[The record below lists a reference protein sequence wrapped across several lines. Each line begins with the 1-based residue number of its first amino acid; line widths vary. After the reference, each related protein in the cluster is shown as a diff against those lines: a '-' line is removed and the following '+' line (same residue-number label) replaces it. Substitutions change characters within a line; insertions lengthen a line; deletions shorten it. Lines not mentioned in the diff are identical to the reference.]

1 MGLFRMGPPVDL
13 TLALQRHLRL
23 EDFVETGTYRG
34 ETAAWAAEHF
44 ARVATIE
51 LSTEYHA
58 AATARFRA
66 QPQVRVLLGD
76 SGAMLRKVAA
86 ELVGPAVFW
95 LDAHWSGLDTAGR
108 ETECP
113 LLAELAILNAA
124 PTTHTL
130 LVDDA
135 RLFAAPPPRP
145 LRAELWPDLGAVID
159 ALRGCGRRHVVMFED
174 VLIAVPATERA
185 FLSDWVQDTLA
196 VQRAEGRALRW
207 WKKFRGAGHRLA

>member
-1 MGLFRMGPPVDL
+1 MGPPADL
-13 TLALQRHLRL
+13 ILALQRQLRL

-34 ETAAWAAEHF
+34 DTAAWAAAHF

-51 LSTEYHA
+51 LSPEYHA
-58 AATARFRA
+58 AATTRFRA

-76 SGAMLRKVAA
+76 SGAMLRKVVA
-86 ELVGPAVFW
+86 ELAGPAVFW

-113 LLAELAILNAA
+113 LLSELAILNAA
-124 PTTHTL
+124 PVTHTL

-145 LRAELWPDLGAVID
+145 HRAELWPDLGAVLD
-159 ALRGCGRRHVVMFED
+159 ALRAGGRRHVVMFED
-174 VLIAVPATERA
+174 VLIAVPVAERA
-185 FLSDWVQDTLA
+185 FLTDWVQNTLA
-196 VQRAEGRALRW
+196 VQRAEGRVARW
-207 WKKFRGAGHRLA
+207 WKKLRGAGPCSV

>member
-1 MGLFRMGPPVDL
+1 MGPPTGL
-13 TLALQRHLRL
+13 ILALKRQLTID
-23 EDFVETGTYRG
+23 DFVETGTYRG
-34 ETAAWAAEHF
+34 DTAAWAAEHF

-51 LSTEYHA
+51 LSPEYHA
-58 AATARFRA
+58 AATARFQT

-86 ELVGPAVFW
+86 ELPGSAIFW

-124 PTTHTL
+124 SVTHTL

-145 LRAELWPDLGAVID
+145 HRAEKWPDLGALLD
-159 ALRGCGRRHVVMFED
+159 ALRAGGRRHVVMFED
-174 VLIAVPATERA
+174 VLIAVPVAERSFLTGWLQDELAIQRTEGG
-185 FLSDWVQDTLA
+185 LA
-196 VQRAEGRALRW
+196 RW
-207 WKKFRGAGHRLA
+207 RKKIRGAIRGFRSA

>member
-1 MGLFRMGPPVDL
+1 MGPPEDL
-13 TLALQRHLRL
+13 ILALQRQLRL

-34 ETAAWAAEHF
+34 DTAAWAAGHF

-51 LSTEYHA
+51 LSPEYHA
-58 AATARFRA
+58 AATARFRV

-86 ELVGPAVFW
+86 ELPGPAVFW

-113 LLAELAILNAA
+113 LLAELAILTAA
-124 PTTHTL
+124 PVTHTL

-145 LRAELWPDLGAVID
+145 HRAELWPDLGAVLD
-159 ALRGCGRRHVVMFED
+159 ALRAGGRRHVVMFED
-174 VLIAVPATERA
+174 VLIAVPAAERA
-185 FLSDWVQDTLA
+185 FLTDWVQNTLA
-196 VQRAEGRALRW
+196 TQRAESRVARW
-207 WKKFRGAGHRLA
+207 WKKMRGAGPRLA

>member
-1 MGLFRMGPPVDL
+1 MGPPEDL
-13 TLALQRHLRL
+13 ILALQRQLRL

-34 ETAAWAAEHF
+34 DTAAWAAEHF

-51 LSTEYHA
+51 LSPEYHA
-58 AATARFRA
+58 AATARFRG

-86 ELVGPAVFW
+86 ELPGPAVFW

-135 RLFAAPPPRP
+135 RLFAPPPPRP
-145 LRAELWPDLGAVID
+145 HRAELRPDLGAVLD
-159 ALRGCGRRHVVMFED
+159 ALRAGGRRHVVMVED
-174 VLIAVPATERA
+174 VLIAVPAAERA
-185 FLSDWVQDTLA
+185 FLTDWVQNTLA
-196 VQRAEGRALRW
+196 TQRAESRVARW
-207 WKKFRGAGHRLA
+207 WKKMRGAGPRLV

>member
-1 MGLFRMGPPVDL
+1 MGPPEEL
-13 TLALQRHLRL
+13 ILALQRARDIR
-23 EDFVETGTYRG
+23 DFVETGTYRG
-34 ETAAWAAEHF
+34 DTAAWAARHF

-51 LSTEYHA
+51 LSPEYHA

-76 SGAMLRKVAA
+76 SGAMLRQVAA
-86 ELVGPAVFW
+86 ELPGPAIFW

-145 LRAELWPDLGAVID
+145 HRAELWPDLAAIIGALSD
-159 ALRGCGRRHVVMFED
+159 GGRRYVVLTDD
-174 VLIAVPATERA
+174 VLLAVPVGERA
-185 FLSDWVQDTLA
+185 FLTNWLQDAPAASGPEGWLA
-196 VQRAEGRALRW
+196 KWWRKIRA
-207 WKKFRGAGHRLA
+207 

>member
-1 MGLFRMGPPVDL
+1 MGPPADL
-13 TLALQRHLRL
+13 ILALQRQLRL

-34 ETAAWAAEHF
+34 DTAAWAAAHF

-51 LSTEYHA
+51 LSPEYHA

-76 SGAMLRKVAA
+76 SGAMLRQVAA
-86 ELVGPAVFW
+86 DLGGPAVFW

-113 LLAELAILNAA
+113 LLAELAILNAV

-135 RLFAAPPPRP
+135 RHFAAPPPRP
-145 LRAELWPDLGAVID
+145 HRAELWPDLGAVLD
-159 ALRGCGRRHVVMFED
+159 ALRIGGRRHVVMFED
-174 VLIAVPATERA
+174 VLIAVPVAERT
-185 FLSDWVQDTLA
+185 FLTDWVQNTLA
-196 VQRAEGRALRW
+196 MPRTEGGLVRWRKKIRRAMRE
-207 WKKFRGAGHRLA
+207 FRSA